1 MNASAALRLSTRTT
15 RTKYALAAHRVAGR
29 RTFQRF
35 QTTSSSSSSS
45 SGASYGSS
53 HIAAGVA
60 GGTVVLLGGYMYY
73 YFSGA
78 KAAVDASRTASQYYQ
93 ETKAAIASKAP
104 KSPNEALDYLRDVAR
119 SYLVIIPGARPHVDA
134 AFDTI
139 DELRSSHGDDVNRII
154 SDGYDEVRVVIKDSG
169 SMDAAT
175 AMKVLDV
182 LRRRSAELEELG
194 KKAGKNAFGS
204 LSEKYPQLS
213 DKLGGGYEEFKRLAE
228 SKGPEA
234 KKLYDETSGQ
244 IKDIFSKGFTQDSI
258 DEARRLIQSKTSEIR
273 KFAQSSSQEAWDRA
287 LKEATPYLDKVPE
300 IKQLLNDNRDKF
312 IAAGA
317 ATLTSGS
324 SSYQEIFARIK
335 DAAQGDL
342 AKNKDKV
349 DELRKLVE
357 EKAREAETQG
367 SKQLERGW
375 ESLQDWIR
383 MMPGGDDALER
394 IPDVK
399 VFVKVSQE
407 RGEDAKK
414 LAKET
419 YEAVLQVLEEK
430 GKKAKQLSEE
440 VKDDTKKKSS

>member
-1 MNASAALRLSTRTT
+1 M
-15 RTKYALAAHRVAGR
+15 
-29 RTFQRF
+29 
-35 QTTSSSSSSS
+35 
-45 SGASYGSS
+45 
-53 HIAAGVA
+53 
-60 GGTVVLLGGYMYY
+60 
-73 YFSGA
+73 
-78 KAAVDASRTASQYYQ
+78 
-93 ETKAAIASKAP
+93 
-104 KSPNEALDYLRDVAR
+104 
-119 SYLVIIPGARPHVDA
+119 
-134 AFDTI
+134 
-139 DELRSSHGDDVNRII
+139 
-154 SDGYDEVRVVIKDSG
+154 
-169 SMDAAT
+169 
-175 AMKVLDV
+175 
-182 LRRRSAELEELG
+182 
-194 KKAGKNAFGS
+194 
-204 LSEKYPQLS
+204 
-213 DKLGGGYEEFKRLAE
+213 
-228 SKGPEA
+228 
-234 KKLYDETSGQ
+234 
-244 IKDIFSKGFTQDSI
+244 
-258 DEARRLIQSKTSEIR
+258 
-273 KFAQSSSQEAWDRA
+273 
-287 LKEATPYLDKVPE
+287 KEATPYLDKVPE

-317 ATLTSGS
+317 ATLTGGS
-324 SSYQEIFARIK
+324 SSYQEIFAQIK

-394 IPDVK
+394 MPDVK